1 MMEKI
6 NPIPILSKISIALL
20 ALYTF
25 SIGIEE
31 LFTLPLAG
39 NKVQVPEIIFL
50 IYAFS
55 IFINIRNMRFREL
68 RFNQLDVSVV
78 LYFSAVALSCLV
90 NQTRNSFG
98 ELLGITYLMGL
109 FFLTKLLI
117 VSNYDVYSKIKEWVL
132 KAAIFGAVT
141 AILFGFLGYLLFYID
156 GRVQYIWFYK
166 DYPIIG
172 DSIRIKGTVSNP
184 ITFCS
189 YLVSLVIL
197 LLPNIRVIRAT
208 ECYSVVNPPTEQRSV
223 ARRFG
228 LIVFLVLGVIA
239 TKTKSLILLF
249 SIALLYLTRN
259 NSQKYVQLGA
269 KISASVAIG
278 FYLIASHFL
287 ISPANSTALL
297 LNKSY
302 GSNSIVYQ
310 NNDFLITPTAYSVLK
325 QSALLAFVS
334 SPIVGVGG
342 NELIKYSKILFDKKK
357 LTIDPN
363 CAPHSTYFG
372 ALGEL
377 GILGFTAI
385 LFLLYNVFQ
394 QIQGSPNREI
404 YLYLLGFIVLEMV
417 TVDLM
422 TFRNYW
428 LMLAFLATESNAT
441 LRSRHA

>member
-1 MMEKI
+1 MMEKT
-6 NPIPILSKISIALL
+6 NQVTILSKISIALL

-31 LFTLPLAG
+31 LFTMPLAG

-50 IYAFS
+50 VYAFS
-55 IFINIRNMRFREL
+55 IFINSGNMRFREL

-78 LYFSAVALSCLV
+78 LYFSTVALSCLV

-117 VSNYDVYSKIKEWVL
+117 VSNYELYPKIKEWVL
-132 KAAIFGAVT
+132 KAAILGAVT
-141 AILFGFLGYLLFYID
+141 AVLFGFLGYLLFYID
-156 GRVQYIWFYK
+156 GRVQYIWFYR

-197 LLPNIRVIRAT
+197 LMPNIRTT
-208 ECYSVVNPPTEQRSV
+208 ECYSVVNPPTEHRSV
-223 ARRFG
+223 ALFQKYG
-228 LIVFLVLGVIA
+228 LIAFLVLGVIA

-249 SIALLYLTRN
+249 SIALLYFTRKN
-259 NSQKYVQLGA
+259 TRKYVQLAA
-269 KISASVAIG
+269 KICASLAIG

-287 ISPANSTALL
+287 ISPANSTVLL

-325 QSALLAFVS
+325 QSALLAFS
-334 SPIVGVGG
+334 NSPIVGVGG
-342 NELIKYSKILFDKKK
+342 NELIKYSKILVDQQK

-377 GILGFTAI
+377 GILGFAAI
-385 LFLLYNVFQ
+385 LFLLNSVFQ
-394 QIQGSPNREI
+394 QIQLSPNREI
-404 YLYLLGFIVLEMV
+404 YFYLLGFIVLEMV

-428 LMLAFLATESNAT
+428 LMLAFLATESNT
-441 LRSRHA
+441 NLRSRHE

>member
-1 MMEKI
+1 MNK
-6 NPIPILSKISIALL
+6 LSTPTKISIALL

-31 LFTLPLAG
+31 LITIPLAG

-55 IFINIRNMRFREL
+55 IFINIRKMDFKALQLNL
-68 RFNQLDVSVV
+68 NQLDLSVI
-78 LYFSAVALSCLV
+78 LYFSAVSISFIV

-117 VSNYDVYSKIKEWVL
+117 VSNYSLYPKIREIVL
-132 KAAIFGAVT
+132 KAAILGAIT
-141 AILFGFLGYLLFYID
+141 AILFGFLGCLLFYMD

-166 DYPIIG
+166 DYPFIG

-189 YLVSLVIL
+189 YLVSLIIIL
-197 LLPNIRVIRAT
+197 IPDKSFNKNTKI
-208 ECYSVVNPPTEQRSV
+208 
-223 ARRFG
+223 G
-228 LIVFLVLGVIA
+228 LIAFLIMGVIA

-249 SIALLYLTRN
+249 SVILLYLTRN
-259 NSQKYVQLGA
+259 KTNKLMRFSAQLTAG
-269 KISASVAIG
+269 IPIG

-287 ISPANSTALL
+287 VAPANNTDLL
-297 LNKSY
+297 HNKSY
-302 GSNSIVYQ
+302 GSNSIIYK

-325 QSALLAFVS
+325 KSAFLAFKN

-342 NELIKYSKILFDKKK
+342 NELIKYSKILFDQNK

-377 GILGFTAI
+377 GLVGFSAI
-385 LFLLYNVFQ
+385 LFLLFCVFQ
-394 QIQGSPNREI
+394 QIQLSPNREI

-428 LMLAFLATESNAT
+428 LMLAFLATENYK
-441 LRSRHA
+441 LK

>member
-1 MMEKI
+1 MTQ
-6 NPIPILSKISIALL
+6 IPLTTKFSIALL

-31 LFTLPLAG
+31 LITIPLAG
-39 NKVQVPEIIFL
+39 NKIQVPEIIFL
-50 IYAFS
+50 AYALS
-55 IFINIRNMRFREL
+55 IFVNIAMVRKVAQPVYAALQQSFTKGFTEGSKLSAFRL
-68 RFNQLDVSVV
+68 NQLDLSVV
-78 LYFSAVALSCLV
+78 LYFFAVALSCIV

-117 VSNYDVYSKIKEWVL
+117 VCNREYYPKMREIVL
-132 KAAIFGAVT
+132 KSAISGAVV
-141 AILFGFLGYLLFYID
+141 AILFGFLGCLLFYMD

-197 LLPNIRVIRAT
+197 LLPNESFTKKTKI
-208 ECYSVVNPPTEQRSV
+208 
-223 ARRFG
+223 G
-228 LIVFLVLGVIA
+228 LILFLVIGVIA

-249 SIALLYLTRN
+249 AIALSYFTRDQTSKFVRIGAQSIA
-259 NSQKYVQLGA
+259 
-269 KISASVAIG
+269 ISAIG
-278 FYLIASHFL
+278 FYLVASHFL
-287 ISPANSTALL
+287 IAPANDTRLL
-297 LNKSY
+297 RNTSY
-302 GSNSIVYQ
+302 GSNNIVYK
-310 NNDFLITPTAYSVLK
+310 NADFLVSPTAYFVLK
-325 QSALLAFVS
+325 QSAFLAFTS

-342 NELIKYSKILFDKKK
+342 NELIKYSKTLFEQKK
-357 LTIDPN
+357 LSIDPN

-377 GILGFTAI
+377 GLLGFAAI
-385 LFLLYNVFQ
+385 LYLLYCTFQ
-394 QIQGSPNREI
+394 QIQRSPNRVI
-404 YLYLLGFIVLEMV
+404 YAYLLGFIVLEMI

-428 LMLAFLATESNAT
+428 LMLAFLATENYQ
-441 LRSRHA
+441 LKP